1 MILLF
6 GFRFSFFFL
15 FCFGF
20 LHHCHCK
27 TTLLHLH
34 PVLHL
39 VTFCYI
45 QSAVVLLG
53 LLAYALS
60 LFNILRLSTIPISD
74 SILAK
79 DITLDCSKAWICFP
93 HWSRHVY
100 FTSWLD
106 NIGEFRCSMAEI
118 ASPYDHVLT
127 LSTILRRANAGYL
140 YHHLWSETQQTG
152 HSMGVTIRLESAQ
165 ADLAKKIERANERHW
180 REPRDESILKKFPKP
195 SR

>member
-1 MILLF
+1 MILLL
-6 GFRFSFFFL
+6 GFRFSFSFS

-34 PVLHL
+34 PVLHP

-45 QSAVVLLG
+45 RSAVVLLG
-53 LLAYALS
+53 LPAYAFS

-79 DITLDCSKAWICFP
+79 DITLDCSKAWICFA

-118 ASPYDHVLT
+118 ASHYDHVLT
-127 LSTILRRANAGYL
+127 LSTILRRVNAGYL
-140 YHHLWSETQQTG
+140 YHHLWSETRQTG
-152 HSMGVTIRLESAQ
+152 YSMGVTIRLESAL
-165 ADLAKKIERANERHW
+165 DLVKKMERANERHW